1 VSRSARALALLLA
14 ALTAAAGPAVAQ
26 TGPAAARATPPP
38 TIGSTHSRGFCDT
51 VRDNVAPSVLGL
63 MKNDA
68 LIGAGHRAFAK
79 MAHDTTTSS
88 SAALDLDRV
97 YLAQVVHALAHNVAT
112 IDTLLADQR
121 RFPKTP
127 ASDDDELAAQLAA
140 QLRAA
145 RDRQNDALNL
155 IDGTLETEQMGQM
168 RQDVS
173 QQMQSAVGPSMA
185 PTADAPSPAPNFL
198 DTAGLPS
205 YSAIA
210 AFDPRTLATSG
221 TLGNTPYDR
230 VLHALDYDQA
240 RIAGAEQVLS
250 PTIVAAALG
259 CQAGASPVPT
269 AAP

>member
-1 VSRSARALALLLA
+1 VSRAARALGLLLV
-14 ALTAAAGPAVAQ
+14 ALTASAGSAVAQ
-26 TGPAAARATPPP
+26 TVPAPGVTPPP
-38 TIGSTHSRGFCDT
+38 TIGSTHSKGFCDT

-79 MAHDTTTSS
+79 MVHDTTTSS

-97 YLAQVVHALAHNVAT
+97 YLEQVVHALAHNVTT

-127 ASDDDELAAQLAA
+127 TSDDDKLAAELAA

-185 PTADAPSPAPNFL
+185 PTAGAPSPAPNFL

-210 AFDPRTLATSG
+210 AFDPRTLATSS

-230 VLHALDYDQA
+230 VLRALDNDQA
-240 RIAGAEQVLS
+240 RIAGAEQTLS

-259 CQAGASPVPT
+259 CQAAASPAPT

>member
-1 VSRSARALALLLA
+1 MSRSPRAVGLLLV
-14 ALTAAAGPAVAQ
+14 ALSAAAGPAVAQ
-26 TGPAAARATPPP
+26 SVPSAAGATPPP
-38 TIGSTHSRGFCDT
+38 TIGSTHSKGFCDT
-51 VRDNVAPSVLGL
+51 VRDNVAPSVVGL
-63 MKNDA
+63 IKNDA

-79 MAHDTTTSS
+79 MVYDTTTSS
-88 SAALDLDRV
+88 PAALDLDRV
-97 YLAQVVHALAHNVAT
+97 YLGQVVHALAHNAAA
-112 IDTLLADQR
+112 IDTLLADQK

-127 ASDDDELAAQLAA
+127 ASDDDKLAAQIAA

-168 RQDVS
+168 RQDLP

-185 PTADAPSPAPNFL
+185 PAVGAPTPAPNFL

-205 YSAIA
+205 YSAVA
-210 AFDPRTLATSG
+210 AFDPRTLGTSS

-230 VLHALDYDQA
+230 VLHALDLDQA

-250 PTIVAAALG
+250 PTVVAAALG